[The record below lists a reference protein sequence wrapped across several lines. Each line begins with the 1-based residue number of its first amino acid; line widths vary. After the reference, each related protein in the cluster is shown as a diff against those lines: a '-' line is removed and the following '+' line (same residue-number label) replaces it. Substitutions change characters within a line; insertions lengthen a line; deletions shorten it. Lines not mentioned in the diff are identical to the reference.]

1 MQALRWF
8 FLGLL
13 LELCICLGSARQ
25 AHLRQMH
32 VVSLGEGNVDCD
44 DVHNSACGDGTHP
57 HETRG
62 VLLLPV
68 SKSRWHAFNV
78 DTLMLPQ
85 HAVAV
90 SKHVSQSTLQK
101 VESGLLHLAQSGK
114 GISGTILFLGLFICI
129 GFLVLNMMTASE
141 PEYKEPVPSEFG
153 SWEQAYRESRGLRRE
168 AIDLL
173 FSTHIIAHEDRSLRS
188 VHTAHIEECVQVAAQ
203 MLKERKSAE
212 WIADWKHAQHTFEE
226 RYSAISGGPTEDD
239 VMAEFEFCDGSWSRA
254 YLHSEGQRDR
264 REAFQLLLRLG
275 IVSKAEFRDSLVSPP
290 YIEERLSVA
299 MNLLQ
304 RQSLSQ
310 WVALC
315 DSVEGYNAKASIMAQ
330 FASGGETPTYPQ
342 ESSQPTAQRSVTAP
356 QTVHSPE
363 LRTVPAD
370 ALPRQ
375 FRRGAT
381 ETTLADDTSF
391 FEGHKR
397 TDGHSTFSTSSP
409 VPGAH
414 ERQQFTSKH
423 ADTGDEPQLL
433 PQVTR
438 TEPLVPRR
446 NSPRG
451 PDSSRM
457 TSPGS
462 SAPVFVLPVS
472 PMQEIKEPTGHA
484 RTLPP
489 TAFAPTGSEAL
500 PRLSTPER
508 PRTLNWPSS
517 SASLGAGR
525 ETSPR
530 TGAIASHGVPV
541 QIKFANNAI
550 SGSSWEKTA
559 TPPGSQR
566 FPKDD
571 Y

>member
-1 MQALRWF
+1 
-8 FLGLL
+8 
-13 LELCICLGSARQ
+13 
-25 AHLRQMH
+25 
-32 VVSLGEGNVDCD
+32 
-44 DVHNSACGDGTHP
+44 
-57 HETRG
+57 
-62 VLLLPV
+62 
-68 SKSRWHAFNV
+68 
-78 DTLMLPQ
+78 MLPQ

-90 SKHVSQSTLQK
+90 SKQVSQSTLQK

-114 GISGTILFLGLFICI
+114 GISGTVLFLGLFICI

-141 PEYKEPVPSEFG
+141 PDYKEPVPSEFG

-173 FSTHIIAHEDRSLRS
+173 FSTHIIAQEDRSLRS

-275 IVSKAEFRDSLVSPP
+275 IVSKAEFRESLVSPP
-290 YIEERLSVA
+290 YIEERLGVA

-356 QTVHSPE
+356 QTVHSPSE

-370 ALPRQ
+370 ALPRNL
-375 FRRGAT
+375 RRGVT
-381 ETTLADDTSF
+381 EGTLADDSSF

-397 TDGHSTFSTSSP
+397 TDGHSSFSTSSP

-414 ERQQFTSKH
+414 ERQQFKEWP
-423 ADTGDEPQLL
+423 GDEPQVL

-457 TSPGS
+457 TSPGTS
-462 SAPVFVLPVS
+462 SGPVFVLPVS
-472 PMQEIKEPTGHA
+472 PMQEIKEPTGHS

-489 TAFAPTGSEAL
+489 TASAMMGSAMMGGSEAL

-517 SASLGAGR
+517 SASLGAR
-525 ETSPR
+525 HETSPR